1 MSQRL
6 RSPVIVA
13 RRSKPPHPSPSPR
26 PRTKNKSKPFEILKR
41 CSSAPLLSRRNED
54 DVDVDVDGHSFR
66 SGGGTLFRPQTFSD
80 AFVSSPSLFATSPKI
95 YANEVIRLNSLLI
108 KHMLVLLGLVY
119 CSWQNPR
126 RRAQLIWLIL
136 NFTITVPAINLRS
149 ISSSFLIY
157 RVEIFVFCFGLVLAI
172 FNKSFYYA
180 FYKLHQMAFFFLACF
195 LIGFFPLRQWKLKIA
210 WTNKRSLVSLNW
222 LYFMMSFPNWK
233 DSQKFWP
240 TLLLFDEVKIRTGVK
255 WKTEWWWFFF

>member
-54 DVDVDVDGHSFR
+54 DVDVDVDVDGHSFR

-180 FYKLHQMAFFFLACF
+180 FYKLHQMAFFFPCLLPDWF
-195 LIGFFPLRQWKLKIA
+195 LSFEAMEIKDCVNQQTKFGITELTLFHDEFPKLEGFSKVL
-210 WTNKRSLVSLNW
+210 TNV
-222 LYFMMSFPNWK
+222 
-233 DSQKFWP
+233 
-240 TLLLFDEVKIRTGVK
+240 VIV
-255 WKTEWWWFFF
+255 WWGEN